1 MLSSSVAATNNSLRS
16 SSRLVVSRFILF
28 AAAVLLVGFGAGEAW
43 ADEWVPRVGDFGSQ
57 HPNVKK
63 QTIQVIDGDPDGVKF
78 PRPSADFPKGPRARL
93 KPSLPAVPVQVWPVA
108 PNVRLDPSWK
118 QVECATGRRLRLMNQ
133 MSTSAAKNSAASTE
147 SGASSG
153 GSGRFKFPAPCR
165 LGVYGIDPSG
175 NRPTYAPPVGA
186 GKNPLGVTSPSPVSS
201 SGVAPNSVSQPGL
214 KTSTPASSLDGR

>member
-1 MLSSSVAATNNSLRS
+1 MPL
-16 SSRLVVSRFILF
+16 
-28 AAAVLLVGFGAGEAW
+28 
-43 ADEWVPRVGDFGSQ
+43 
-57 HPNVKK
+57 
-63 QTIQVIDGDPDGVKF
+63 
-78 PRPSADFPKGPRARL
+78 PSADLLKGAGAGL
-93 KPSLPAVPVQVWPVA
+93 KPSVPSGLVQIWPKA
-108 PNVRLDPSWK
+108 PNARLDPKWK
-118 QVECATGRRLRLMNQ
+118 QVECATGRRLRLMIQ
-133 MSTSAAKNSAASTE
+133 RSSSAAKNSST
-147 SGASSG
+147 STARGASND